1 MNTTITTKYLR
12 LLSYENACKVIDFIN
27 DLDSE
32 NYANITIGGVCMQ
45 VKESHW
51 QEVEDFIKSLNVR
64 YEIGDEHPSVVTK
77 NIISEL
83 KTRNVIK

>member
-1 MNTTITTKYLR
+1 MSTTITTKYLR

-27 DLDSE
+27 DLDSD

-51 QEVEDFIKSLNVR
+51 QEVEEFIKILKVR
-64 YEIGDEHPSVVTK
+64 YEIGDEHPYVVTQ
-77 NIISEL
+77 NIISKL
-83 KTRNVIK
+83 KNSTVIE